1 MIHECLYIIIADIH
15 VLYNY
20 NIRSSV
26 FVSSVLKSW
35 CSCFQSLC
43 FVAIN
48 QIVRC
53 EFDGR
58 CVPDPLHVLPFIS
71 QDLLNVD
78 SSLAQP
84 AEVVGN
90 EVQVVATGAA
100 HQDHPALVGLLG
112 ELPGTAAATHLAG
125 VHHLHPAWDV
135 AHTLGRG
142 GGGGGRWRAGGRTA
156 IFGGSGAN
164 ATTEEVGILPGNSLP
179 EWFGVRRRRSVMMER
194 VVSAGVSKSQTW
206 TTTVFV
212 VVSELSLQ

>member
-1 MIHECLYIIIADIH
+1 M
-15 VLYNY
+15 
-20 NIRSSV
+20 
-26 FVSSVLKSW
+26 
-35 CSCFQSLC
+35 
-43 FVAIN
+43 
-48 QIVRC
+48 
-53 EFDGR
+53 
-58 CVPDPLHVLPFIS
+58 
-71 QDLLNVD
+71 
-78 SSLAQP
+78 
-84 AEVVGN
+84 
-90 EVQVVATGAA
+90 ATGAA

-142 GGGGGRWRAGGRTA
+142 GGRGGGGRAGGRTA
-156 IFGGSGAN
+156 IFWGSGAN

-179 EWFGVRRRRSVMMER
+179 EWFGVRRRRRSAMMER